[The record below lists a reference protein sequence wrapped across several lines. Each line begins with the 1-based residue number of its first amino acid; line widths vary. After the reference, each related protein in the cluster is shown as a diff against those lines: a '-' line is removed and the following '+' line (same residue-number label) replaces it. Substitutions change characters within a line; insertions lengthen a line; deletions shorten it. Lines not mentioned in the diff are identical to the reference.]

1 MKKHVLRIQIIKEI
15 KIKKN
20 EKQILNYILK
30 F

>member
-1 MKKHVLRIQIIKEI
+1 MKKHALRIQIIKEI